1 MRVCEVKSAR
11 LRSQRQ
17 LSFVALSTAVEGR
30 GAGRPRS
37 AAFEPGGAV
46 RAAKWTDYSSL
57 VGCQQVFMEAGALSV
72 PWSDSL
78 RRNVIRNAT
87 MVEDR
92 PGGLAGGV
100 GGTHCVM

>member
-1 MRVCEVKSAR
+1 MWKDEGPDDPAALR
-11 LRSQRQ
+11 LN
-17 LSFVALSTAVEGR
+17 R
-30 GAGRPRS
+30 GG
-37 AAFEPGGAV
+37 V

-57 VGCQQVFMEAGALSV
+57 VGCQQVSMEAGALSV

-87 MVEDR
+87 TVEDR

-100 GGTHCVM
+100 GGGTLCDVRAKRRVKRSPWSACTL